1 MQSLST
7 VAETPNV
14 VVAGSV
20 CATADV
26 EARPNAR
33 NPSIAAD
40 NEDFTAFEFCMV
52 TAPEKRVLKNF
63 KTLILFN
70 VFFSNS

>member
-1 MQSLST
+1 
-7 VAETPNV
+7 
-14 VVAGSV
+14 
-20 CATADV
+20 
-26 EARPNAR
+26 
-33 NPSIAAD
+33 
-40 NEDFTAFEFCMV
+40 MV